1 MGLTAACTFALSI
14 EERQRYLDELYKF
27 HRREFYYGGNQGY
40 GEDNPHCFSTFP
52 AVARFDREVAIVAVA
67 QWAGNLQ
74 HVGSALQADEQVIR
88 MAMFSVQPCEDALHA
103 HALSVPS
110 LRKKMKVRKQV
121 VDWLLLCQELSDVY
135 TWQSHRV
142 NRSCQRGA
150 AWRTLRQPLQA
161 SHVPQR

>member
-1 MGLTAACTFALSI
+1 MGVKSGSAQLTAACTFALSI
-14 EERQRYLDELYKF
+14 EERQRYLDELYTF
-27 HRREFYYGGNQGY
+27 HLTDNYGGNKVY

-88 MAMFSVQPCEDALHA
+88 MAMFSVQPSEDALYA

-110 LRKKMKVRKQV
+110 LRK
-121 VDWLLLCQELSDVY
+121 
-135 TWQSHRV
+135 
-142 NRSCQRGA
+142 
-150 AWRTLRQPLQA
+150 
-161 SHVPQR
+161 